1 MPTTLTPE
9 TQPQTKKQILVDIRQ
24 LLESDRKSDFFN
36 AQEVKDIVEYIYGEQ
51 DFQGSAT
58 KILPEYIKGWKKQP
72 TSGCHPSRKNCE
84 IILELM
90 LENTIF
96 EDETEDQTED
106 QTDPLSAAPQTG
118 TEVSLI
124 DFIRSISPE
133 MAKNIVRFER
143 SNEKTFIITLR

>member
-1 MPTTLTPE
+1 MPKLTD
-9 TQPQTKKQILVDIRQ
+9 TQYTKKQILVEIRE
-24 LLESDRKSDFFN
+24 LLESDRKTDFFD
-36 AQEVKDIVEYIYGEQ
+36 AQEVKDIVEYIYGEKE
-51 DFQGSAT
+51 FVGPAT
-58 KILPEYIKGWKKQP
+58 NILPEHIKGWFKQP

-84 IILELM
+84 IIYDLM

-106 QTDPLSAAPQTG
+106 QTEYQLSAALQTG
-118 TEVSLI
+118 TGTVSLI

-143 SNEKTFIITLR
+143 SEEKTFIITLR